1 VQLIVAAVVA
11 LIGVLTLWAGP
22 IDGVGRAE
30 TDTVHYTQRAYQF
43 AGYDHTT
50 ATTKAVRFV
59 CDDEADYTNA
69 PRNICEG
76 NMYGVLG
83 FPPQYQ
89 AIFRARPGFPA
100 VMSLFIRAF
109 GDQGIYLAVLLL
121 QIATG
126 LLLVLTARA
135 LGSPGLWPLAA
146 EAAYFL
152 LPSGFVGTRVLSEAA
167 SAPGLAALLYA
178 VALMGRRRRAAITM
192 AVTAFAW
199 LFAVR
204 AADATLAAAF
214 LLLVGL
220 AALAVR
226 KTDKEWAKALTV
238 TSLASLAVMIA
249 LSAAMSWPTVRQGIE
264 DTMTNHF
271 TQPATSEMYRRFLS
285 LEVRFWRAF
294 ATQISAGA
302 YLVVLAALG
311 IWGVAKRGW
320 TAAPFLAVAA
330 IGGASLLLHPGD
342 WTRMLAP
349 MWIVVSLGLPLLVA
363 RRPEAEAEPELR
375 LPTQAGVGEQPRS
388 PTLSP

>member
-1 VQLIVAAVVA
+1 M
-11 LIGVLTLWAGP
+11 
-22 IDGVGRAE
+22 
-30 TDTVHYTQRAYQF
+30 
-43 AGYDHTT
+43 
-50 ATTKAVRFV
+50 
-59 CDDEADYTNA
+59 CDDKADYTDK
-69 PRNICEG
+69 PRDVCAAEL
-76 NMYGVLG
+76 YGVLG

-109 GDQGIYLAVLLL
+109 GDQGIYLAVLML

-135 LGSPGLWPLAA
+135 LGLPGLWPLAA

-167 SAPGLAALLYA
+167 SAPGLVALLYA
-178 VALMGRRRRAAITM
+178 AALLAQEKRRRAAGAI
-192 AVTAFAW
+192 AGAAFAW

-204 AADATLAAAF
+204 AADASLAAAF

-220 AALAVR
+220 AALAMR
-226 KTDKEWAKALTV
+226 KPDRQWARALTL
-238 TSLASLAVMIA
+238 TSLAALAIIIT
-249 LSAAMSWPTVRQGIE
+249 LSAALSWPTVNQGIE
-264 DTMTNHF
+264 DTMTDHF
-271 TQPATSEMYRRFLS
+271 IQPTTSDMYRRFLG
-285 LEVRFWRAF
+285 LEFRFWRAI

-320 TAAPFLAVAA
+320 ATTPLLAVAA

-342 WTRMLAP
+342 WPRMLAP
-349 MWIVVSLGLPLLVA
+349 MWIVVALGLPLLVA
-363 RRPEAEAEPELR
+363 PRPPEVEVE
-375 LPTQAGVGEQPRS
+375 LPTQVGVGEHVCS
-388 PTLSP
+388 PTPPS